1 MTALIEALRVNETEL
16 KNAAI
21 EALTQFGQATVP
33 AVPTVVRIMNEA
45 NVSKNDRLVISSAEM
60 VLKIGSKAEAVGAI
74 GALREVAERGNSSMR
89 DIAARILKDLKSA
102 G

>member
-21 EALTQFGQATVP
+21 EAITQFGRAAVP

-45 NVSKNDRLVISSAEM
+45 NVTKNDRLVISSAEM
-60 VLKIGSKAEAVGAI
+60 VLKIGSRDEAAGAI
-74 GALREVAERGNSSMR
+74 GALREVAERGNSYMR
-89 DIAARILKDLKSA
+89 DVATRILKDLKAA